1 MTNFKPISEH
11 ILDVLHQLAIQNIVV
26 KHGELTLNH
35 SAFDNLV
42 TEVKS
47 KAIYRD
53 PISDGAIRLTF
64 NTPYRLLEIHR
75 NAERCE
81 TCGHT
86 T

>member
-11 ILDVLHQLAIQNIVV
+11 IFEALHQLAIQNIKI
-26 KHGELTLNH
+26 KHGELTLNY
-35 SAFDNLV
+35 SIFDNLV

-53 PISDGAIRLTF
+53 PISDRPIRLTF
-64 NTPYRLLEIHR
+64 NTPYGTLEIHR
-75 NAERCE
+75 ATEQCE